1 MKNKEYWQKRF
12 DLLQAQQLNK
22 GIEFYHNLSEQ
33 YDKAAASVQKEI
45 EAFYQRFAKNN
56 ELDLLEAK
64 KLLNSRQLKEFR
76 WSVAEYIE
84 KGKTLNYSNQW
95 AKELENASIR
105 YRVTRLEALKLQMQ
119 QQVENLMGSEVD
131 GLDNLTRQIY
141 EDGYYRTIF
150 ELQKGT
156 GVTSSFAI
164 LDAYKIKKVLSKP
177 WASDGLNFSRRV
189 WGEHRAELVQ
199 KLNTDFV
206 QALIRGDDS
215 KKLIDKISSDFN
227 ISKYKAGRLV
237 MTESAFFASE
247 SQKDAFKELGVK
259 YFSVSATFDKDTCS
273 DCSYREGEK
282 IPMDLYEVGVTAPPF
297 HPNCRCD
304 IVPEDTDGDIK
315 SYRAARDKDGNY
327 VEVSND
333 MTYMQWKKKFL
344 NESSLTNLNINDKI
358 FARSNNMSLE
368 FQRYGRNKNTLVN
381 KTYINSG
388 EYRNKFDKI
397 TDNKDV
403 NRVLYQKAKEMLL
416 HRSGTLFEDMYW
428 IDATSGKIVA
438 SELNSKAEQKII
450 YSNSTKSK
458 LSKLK
463 EETLIT
469 LHSHPAS
476 FPPSISDFNSI
487 YQYKYKIG
495 LIVCHD
501 GKIFKYT
508 SKQKISEKLF
518 ELYVS
523 QYMDSGY
530 DEFDSQINALNEL
543 QKSYE
548 ISFCEVK

>member
-1 MKNKEYWQKRF
+1 MRNKEYWQKRF
-12 DLLQAQQLNK
+12 DLLQARQINK

-141 EDGYYRTIF
+141 EDGYYQSIF
-150 ELQKGT
+150 ELQRGT
-156 GVTSSFAI
+156 GVAGSFAI
-164 LDAYKIKKVLSKP
+164 LDADKIKKILTKP
-177 WASDGLNFSRRV
+177 WASDGTNFSKRV
-189 WGEHRAELVQ
+189 WGQHRVELVQ

-215 KKLIDKISSDFN
+215 QKLIDKISSDFN
-227 ISKYKAGRLV
+227 VAKYKAGRLV

-304 IVPEDTDGDIK
+304 IVPEDADDSIK
-315 SYRAARDKDGNY
+315 SYRSARDKDGNY
-327 VEVSND
+327 VEVPND
-333 MTYMQWKKKFL
+333 LTYRQWKKKFVDEKTNILQKNHKNSTIISMDNKKKNYKTLGNINIELLQNEFKFIKTDETVVTYERL
-344 NESSLTNLNINDKI
+344 NHIKIKHPQDYDLFNKYGRQSIISPDLIIKDSKNANTVFMIKKLEDTNLN
-358 FARSNNMSLE
+358 
-368 FQRYGRNKNTLVN
+368 V
-381 KTYINSG
+381 
-388 EYRNKFDKI
+388 
-397 TDNKDV
+397 
-403 NRVLYQKAKEMLL
+403 
-416 HRSGTLFEDMYW
+416 
-428 IDATSGKIVA
+428 IV
-438 SELNSKAEQKII
+438 
-450 YSNSTKSK
+450 K
-458 LSKLK
+458 LSLLDDEIHPKNSVMTFYRIRSKNLNKLIRKNKILYNK
-463 EETLIT
+463 E
-469 LHSHPAS
+469 
-476 FPPSISDFNSI
+476 
-487 YQYKYKIG
+487 
-495 LIVCHD
+495 
-501 GKIFKYT
+501 
-508 SKQKISEKLF
+508 
-518 ELYVS
+518 
-523 QYMDSGY
+523 
-530 DEFDSQINALNEL
+530 
-543 QKSYE
+543 
-548 ISFCEVK
+548 